1 MVELSVVGVESLGI
15 LLYFVNI
22 LVLLVVGE
30 IQLVYRIRSIV
41 RH

>member
-15 LLYFVNI
+15 LLYFVSI